1 MLRFELTE
9 DRSMRLLDPADADE
23 LFALIDANREHLA
36 RWMPFVGQTRS
47 AADSLTFI
55 HAAVRQHEENRSL
68 QMAIVQEGRIV
79 GVAGFHRIDWTARAT
94 SIGYWLAE
102 AHQGAGTMTLAVRAL
117 VDYAIRVLGL
127 HRVEIRAGVENRR
140 SRAIPERLGFRED
153 GSVRGA
159 ERIGSRGIDHV
170 IYAITDREWTPSN
183 GLRAHAELTA

>member
-1 MLRFELTE
+1 
-9 DRSMRLLDPADADE
+9 
-23 LFALIDANREHLA
+23 
-36 RWMPFVGQTRS
+36 
-47 AADSLTFI
+47 
-55 HAAVRQHEENRSL
+55 
-68 QMAIVQEGRIV
+68 
-79 GVAGFHRIDWTARAT
+79 
-94 SIGYWLAE
+94 
-102 AHQGAGTMTLAVRAL
+102 MTLAVRAL

-159 ERIGSRGIDHV
+159 ERIGSRVIDHV

>member
-23 LFALIDANREHLA
+23 LFALIDSNREHLA

-47 AADSLTFI
+47 AADSLAFI
-55 HAAVRQHEENRSL
+55 QAAVRQHEENRSL
-68 QMAIVQEGRIV
+68 QMAIIQEGRIV

-140 SRAIPERLGFRED
+140 SRAIPERLGFHED
-153 GSVRGA
+153 GTVRGA
-159 ERIGSRGIDHV
+159 ERIGSRVIDHV

>member
-1 MLRFELTE
+1 
-9 DRSMRLLDPADADE
+9 
-23 LFALIDANREHLA
+23 LA

-159 ERIGSRGIDHV
+159 ERIGSRVIDHV